1 MDMVAAIASGLPP
14 IISDDNFWDVKQ
26 ISELKDGYIGT
37 AEGDAYLKD
46 VAAGRRSPENPGLPM
61 AGLFHSMVD
70 VHYVVARAKY
80 KAGGKYTSS
89 PGVNTL
95 TRLQST
101 TDAL

>member
-37 AEGDAYLKD
+37 SEGDTYLKD
-46 VAAGRRSPENPGLPM
+46 VASGKRSPEKPGLPM
-61 AGLFHSMVD
+61 AGLFHSLVD

-80 KAGGKYTSS
+80 KAGGKYTSV
-89 PGVNTL
+89 PHTKML
-95 TRLQST
+95 TKL
-101 TDAL
+101 